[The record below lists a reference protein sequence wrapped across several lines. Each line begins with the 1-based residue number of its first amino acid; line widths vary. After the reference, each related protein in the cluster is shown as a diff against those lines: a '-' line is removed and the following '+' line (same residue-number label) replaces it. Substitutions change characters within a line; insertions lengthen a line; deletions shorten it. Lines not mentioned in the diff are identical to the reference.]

1 MSKEQLIRDCI
12 LLCNSGD
19 IFVSRLTLF
28 VVYSHP
34 LTMKIIKRERNHNKL
49 MEDQQ
54 VVMLKLRE
62 KISVVQYQADNNFA
76 GRP

>member
-1 MSKEQLIRDCI
+1 
-12 LLCNSGD
+12 
-19 IFVSRLTLF
+19 
-28 VVYSHP
+28 
-34 LTMKIIKRERNHNKL
+34 MKIIKRERNHNKL

-54 VVMLKLRE
+54 VVMLELRE